1 MAEHALLTN
10 KQLNLSRWM
19 NEIFSSIRKKP
30 LSNITIPGSHDACA
44 YNLST
49 TEIAP
54 FAPAALNSCLV
65 RNCCGCVSQNFALA
79 QSDNLFEQMQS
90 GSRYLD
96 IRVTFDEK
104 RNLLRTEHSLYG
116 LPIRQL
122 LQQVALFIE
131 LAPSEFVILHLRHFS
146 VTKHYDMNSTH
157 HKQILDL
164 LQETFSNNEL
174 FMKRD
179 ELHLPFEVLKER
191 GRCLQII
198 YGISSEEQANTL
210 DWIHLEMNV
219 LPDGAGWS
227 NSQSVEDLQEKLE
240 IVINNHQGKEDIM
253 YKITGAL
260 TPDDTVVKD
269 GILNCI
275 LCCLCRCICT
285 TKCFKPASLREI
297 SDVTGAHLM
306 KTVFKNVKE
315 KGNRINIIDMDHI
328 SRQQSKRKL
337 MESVVLLNVDEDEES
352 NNH

>member
-1 MAEHALLTN
+1 MAEHTCSLLTN
-10 KQLNLSRWM
+10 KQLNLSQWM

-174 FMKRD
+174 FMKCD

-210 DWIHLEMNV
+210 NWIHLEMNV
-219 LPDGAGWS
+219 LPGTFRTF
-227 NSQSVEDLQEKLE
+227 N
-240 IVINNHQGKEDIM
+240 
-253 YKITGAL
+253 
-260 TPDDTVVKD
+260 
-269 GILNCI
+269 LN
-275 LCCLCRCICT
+275 LFRCY
-285 TKCFKPASLREI
+285 
-297 SDVTGAHLM
+297 
-306 KTVFKNVKE
+306 
-315 KGNRINIIDMDHI
+315 
-328 SRQQSKRKL
+328 
-337 MESVVLLNVDEDEES
+337 
-352 NNH
+352 